1 MAFEDLIKNEPVQ
14 ASPKSKIGLVN
25 LSSNLALASHDHILK
40 REELLQAIMICQG
53 ENDYLFLQIRS
64 GRVELVNILLS
75 KKKDLIEKNIM
86 FSGLN
91 GMADPGNLSAI
102 NRQSDELTRYRMEL
116 EAIKSAL
123 KNQGQYIQDLMN
135 QINLGVDIEGTVVD
149 SQDNYLA
156 VMSEKLRF
164 GGIVDQG
171 RVSRL
176 CGFASAAA
184 KNGDLLVAL
193 KSYSIAGMIP
203 IIKDDFKK
211 ILKKAKKEKNI
222 QFQEAEELLNNLL
235 PKSNKK

>member
-14 ASPKSKIGLVN
+14 SSPKAKIGLVN
-25 LSSNLALASHDHILK
+25 LTSNLAVANHDHILK

-53 ENDYLFLQIRS
+53 ENDYLYLQIKF
-64 GRVELVNILLS
+64 GKKELLNNLLG
-75 KKKDLIEKNIM
+75 KKRDLIEKNII

-91 GMADPGNLSAI
+91 GMVDPGNLSAI
-102 NRQSDELTRYRMEL
+102 NRQSDELTRYHMEL
-116 EAIKSAL
+116 EAITSAL
-123 KNQGQYIQDLMN
+123 NNQGQYMQDLMN
-135 QINLGVDIEGTVVD
+135 QVNLGVDIEGTVID
-149 SQDNYLA
+149 SQDNYLTL
-156 VMSEKLRF
+156 MSEKLKF

-184 KNGDLLVAL
+184 KNGDLLLAL

-203 IIKDDFKK
+203 LIKDDFKK
-211 ILKKAKKEKNI
+211 ILKKAKKDKNI
-222 QFQEAEELLNNLL
+222 QTKEAEELLNNLL